1 MKVLQRIFNSLF
13 LLVGLFL
20 SFSACTD
27 DNDVT
32 ATLLDKEYELIDIEW
47 CRMADDVL
55 FSKEQSF
62 THESTSQQEAEG
74 KHSIDFNAME
84 GYRQSSLFLPDD
96 PVLFQR
102 LIGSAADSVCV
113 PQSTTQPAMGIYFHM
128 HAKNSTPVPFSTEY
142 YVYNS
147 EQQNLHIE
155 SETPF
160 IAYITSEIMEYQVT
174 YTYRALFRG
183 KTTGQEIEATGK
195 WEGIYYRH
203 IGNQVHSFEG
213 ENITET
219 APAMP

>member
-32 ATLLDKEYELIDIEW
+32 ATLLDKEYELVDIEW
-47 CRMADDVL
+47 CRMPDDVS
-55 FSKEQSF
+55 FSKAQSF
-62 THESTSQQEAEG
+62 THESTSQQKSEG
-74 KHSIDFNAME
+74 KHYIELDVMK

-102 LIGSAADSVCV
+102 LAGSVTDSVCV
-113 PQSTTQPAMGIYFHM
+113 PQSATQPTTGVYFHM
-128 HAKNSTPVPFSTEY
+128 YTRNIPQVPFTTEY
-142 YVYNS
+142 YLYNS
-147 EQQNLHIE
+147 EQPDLYIE

-183 KTTGQEIEATGK
+183 KTTGQEIETIGK
-195 WEGIYYRH
+195 WEGIYYQN

>member
-102 LIGSAADSVCV
+102 LIGLA
-113 PQSTTQPAMGIYFHM
+113 
-128 HAKNSTPVPFSTEY
+128 
-142 YVYNS
+142 
-147 EQQNLHIE
+147 
-155 SETPF
+155 
-160 IAYITSEIMEYQVT
+160 AYIEGTVKGDRHALRGFEQLLHQGDVDIAFGRQAAEDYAVGSQPVGIFDVLQHD
-174 YTYRALFRG
+174 ALFKG
-183 KTTGQEIEATGK
+183 SVEEITSA
-195 WEGIYYRH
+195 WADDDVQARMH
-203 IGNQVHSFEG
+203 Q
-213 ENITET
+213 
-219 APAMP
+219 